1 MRIALIDLLFS
12 WPPHGGADV
21 DVYYVAREL
30 YRLGYDVHVFF
41 AREHSGWERG
51 RATPSNLPFPSSR
64 LDFSQ
69 DEFTAASVVSR
80 FQDAMRQFCPDA
92 VFLTQ
97 GYFLK
102 PPLIHALSSYPVI
115 SRCYAHETACH
126 KDILRFRDGAPCTRA
141 YANTPEECR
150 RCAAA
155 HLSGF
160 IRSDSSTAWT
170 QEYLAAKAWSADYYT
185 RFITAMKQLRGI
197 IITTERMREQ
207 VQWLCG
213 NIHVIPHGVDGER
226 FMPVSAKT
234 ESVKPVLFM
243 PGRVEDPAKGFPVLM
258 EAAGMLAE
266 KGINFEVRATLPE
279 GHSGPPWLHAVGK
292 LDYETM
298 PRAYQEADICVVPSI
313 WEEPF
318 GIVALE
324 AMATGLPVCA
334 TRIGGLQDIVV
345 HDTTGLLFDSGDAAQ
360 LAARLEVL
368 LREPEKR
375 RSLGEAGRMRALE
388 KYQWKDLVKNYYPA
402 LFAGL

>member
-1 MRIALIDLLFS
+1 MRVALLDLLFS

-21 DVYYVAREL
+21 DVYHVASEL
-30 YRLGYDVHVFF
+30 CRLGYDIHVFF
-41 AREHSGWERG
+41 MQENSGWERG
-51 RATPSNLPFPSSR
+51 RAVPSDLPFPSSR
-64 LDFSQ
+64 LDFSS

-80 FQDAMRQFCPDA
+80 FRDAMRHFGPDA
-92 VFLTQ
+92 VLLMQ

-102 PPLIHALSSYPVI
+102 TPLIHALSSYPVI

-141 YANTPEECR
+141 YADTPEECR
-150 RCAAA
+150 RCAAT
-155 HLSGF
+155 HLSGQ
-160 IRSDSSTAWT
+160 IRSASCTAWT
-170 QEYLAAKAWSADYYT
+170 QEYLAAKAWSADYYKH
-185 RFITAMKQLRGI
+185 FIAAMKQLRSV

-207 VQWLCG
+207 VQGLCG

-226 FMPVSAKT
+226 FLPVSGKT
-234 ESVKPVLFM
+234 ESIKPVLFM

-258 EAAGMLAE
+258 EAAGILAE
-266 KGINFEVRATLPE
+266 KGFDFEVRATLPE
-279 GHSGPPWLHAVGK
+279 GHSGPAWLHAVGK

-402 LFAGL
+402 LFACL